1 MYKQFLSL
9 AYVIMYSPQDW
20 LVIEEE
26 DEEVKVEGT
35 VDDMSVNKRSAAFS
49 PDLPNDSMLRHRRRI
64 GSMRRSSSNPN
75 LLSCAMDL
83 DCDAILDPLPR
94 VTSPDDVTRQ
104 RCSRP
109 RSQSLVAFSLANN
122 RRKTAAMNAS
132 TQVTNGHSTSP
143 ESDENQQMKSGSF
156 ISVFAKKKKEK
167 KLNGKK
173 SHNNLARSNSDVGT
187 PNENVPRTPRPPQ
200 SPKTPSK
207 GIWKKAKNY
216 IGGLKDS
223 SYRKTGLSDGEAD
236 NKPLA
241 EENVQENSVVMQ
253 LEYSPVDNVEWK
265 SVERT
270 IPDGQNQR
278 GYLFMA
284 ERPIGGSTKCQWNN
298 VVCMK
303 LIV

>member
-1 MYKQFLSL
+1 
-9 AYVIMYSPQDW
+9 
-20 LVIEEE
+20 
-26 DEEVKVEGT
+26 
-35 VDDMSVNKRSAAFS
+35 MSVNKRSAAFS
-49 PDLPNDSMLRHRRRI
+49 PDLPNDSLLRHRRHVGTI
-64 GSMRRSSSNPN
+64 RRSSSNPN

-83 DCDAILDPLPR
+83 DCDSIIEPLPR

-122 RRKTAAMNAS
+122 RATAIAS

-143 ESDENQQMKSGSF
+143 ESDENLHVKSGSF
-156 ISVFAKKKKEK
+156 INVFAKKKK
-167 KLNGKK
+167 KLANGKK
-173 SHNNLARSNSDVGT
+173 SNSNLARSNSDVGT
-187 PNENVPRTPRPPQ
+187 PNGSATRTPKPPP

-223 SYRKTGLSDGEAD
+223 SYRKPGSCDSELESKPVPEEEETSFD
-236 NKPLA
+236 NL
-241 EENVQENSVVMQ
+241 VVMQ

-270 IPDGQNQR
+270 IPDGWNQR
-278 GYLFMA
+278 GYLLMA
-284 ERPIGGSTKCQWNN
+284 ERPTGGSTKYQWNN
-298 VVCMK
+298 VVCK
-303 LIV
+303 PIVYSDGCVITMHCIVLCGG